1 MVLKTFNVDEA
12 IYSKFSTFC
21 KNNGLSM
28 SKQITLFMKF
38 QMEEEPKVRESYEEQ
53 LIRLQK
59 GNFLKVKNFEKRYKL

>member
-1 MVLKTFNVDEA
+1 
-12 IYSKFSTFC
+12 
-21 KNNGLSM
+21 M

>member
-1 MVLKTFNVDEA
+1 MVLKTFNVDEV

-38 QMEEEPKVRESYEEQ
+38 QMEEEPKVRAGYEEQ

-59 GNFLKVKNFEKRYKL
+59 GNFLKVEDFEKRYKL